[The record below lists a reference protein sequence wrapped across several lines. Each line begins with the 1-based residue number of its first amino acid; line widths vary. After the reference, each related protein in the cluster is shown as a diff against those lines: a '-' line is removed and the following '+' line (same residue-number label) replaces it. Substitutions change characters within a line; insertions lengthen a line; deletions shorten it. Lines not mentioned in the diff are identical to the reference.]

1 MNFVLSSSGIW
12 LTQLFRRFQRIAD
25 SQLRI
30 TQPCKWQ
37 EWQRPARA
45 TVWPL
50 FLGIMLSASSAPASP
65 LGNRPTNWYCSS
77 MDADASGT

>member
-1 MNFVLSSSGIW
+1 MSSVLSSSGIW

-30 TQPCKWQ
+30 TRPCKWR

-50 FLGIMLSASSAPASP
+50 FLGTMLSALSALA
-65 LGNRPTNWYCSS
+65 
-77 MDADASGT
+77 